1 MKNVLLF
8 LYSWPIYESISLVAI
23 VQWVMCWLI
32 RHKATVQNENMKK
45 KQYFFGDFLSAN
57 F

>member
-1 MKNVLLF
+1 MKNVLLL